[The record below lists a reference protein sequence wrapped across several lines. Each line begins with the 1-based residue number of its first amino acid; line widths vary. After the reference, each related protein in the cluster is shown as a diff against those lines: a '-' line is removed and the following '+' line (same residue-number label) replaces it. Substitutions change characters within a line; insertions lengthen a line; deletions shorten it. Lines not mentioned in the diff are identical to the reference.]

1 MHSILMV
8 VGLSLKSLA
17 AKDSE
22 QLFLFVG
29 SESKAAIRKETYQAY
44 RGKQGRL

>member
-17 AKDSE
+17 AKVSE
-22 QLFLFVG
+22 HLFLFVG
-29 SESKAAIRKETYQAY
+29 SESKAAIR
-44 RGKQGRL
+44 